1 MHERLVWHQLGANA
15 QLGNAS
21 NSFLALAGKMSSS
34 LLSPPWRGDI
44 YAINRSPGLEIRTQI
59 YMAADGS
66 VATEKYY
73 MGEKPD
79 LPRPF
84 LHRLEAAAWTCG
96 ESVHTAISRAMLVK
110 TAASLEEC
118 LRPLVVQWWSAVLAR
133 AGNDV
138 SGIAGEALDFNWE
151 NSMLAD
157 GEVKFIDSEW
167 LMDRHVPRDWL
178 LYRVV
183 SKFVDSEW
191 DYRHRWD
198 LRWRNASKRRLLTTV
213 GKVLDVPIT
222 LRSVLRSIRLEG
234 DFQRVAVGS
243 ARPAFRVFLED
254 CAPFWVTYAWKVWT
268 RQFSRV
274 RGRVAR
280 NLRRLVSPGS

>member
-1 MHERLVWHQLGANA
+1 
-15 QLGNAS
+15 
-21 NSFLALAGKMSSS
+21 
-34 LLSPPWRGDI
+34 
-44 YAINRSPGLEIRTQI
+44 
-59 YMAADGS
+59 MAADGS